1 MPRHMEKVLPCA
13 MLHPRRIFTRS
24 VLRLPH
30 RSITGH
36 NGHGS
41 ASDHDGDAAAPRA
54 ASRGRPPPSLSR
66 TDAGVRH
73 PPPPHRREASRQ
85 RGVTATPNGKSPRSR
100 CR

>member
-13 MLHPRRIFTRS
+13 MLHPRWIFTRS

-73 PPPPHRREASRQ
+73 PPPHRREASRQ